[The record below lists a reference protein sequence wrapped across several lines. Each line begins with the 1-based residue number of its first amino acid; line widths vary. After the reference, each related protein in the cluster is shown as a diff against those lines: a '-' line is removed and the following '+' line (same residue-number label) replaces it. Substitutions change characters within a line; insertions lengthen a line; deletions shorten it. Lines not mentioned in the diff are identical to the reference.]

1 MRSLPPLNALRAFEA
16 AARHESFSR
25 AAEELGVSHSAVSR
39 HVRGLEARLGV
50 QLFRDQSRGVV
61 LTPEGQH
68 YAQRIAPAFDVIGDA
83 TEGLADTPAGRVVVN
98 SEPLFAAKVVAPLLA
113 EMQAELPEI
122 DLRLIGSTDLADLD
136 RYEADLA
143 IRFAHKGVLDV
154 PADLLSNAPIYP
166 VAAPGVVPGDVLRP
180 EHLGQVALL
189 RDRREDLWP
198 RWARAA
204 GWTELPLTE
213 GPYRLRA
220 PLAVEAA
227 LTGAGVFLAASD
239 ATHRDI
245 VAGRLVRVSD
255 VGIQSGAFYL
265 LSSGVSS
272 RRKAVRVVRRWLLDR
287 TADLRHV
294 ENQPN
299 G

>member
-1 MRSLPPLNALRAFEA
+1 
-16 AARHESFSR
+16 
-25 AAEELGVSHSAVSR
+25 
-39 HVRGLEARLGV
+39 
-50 QLFRDQSRGVV
+50 
-61 LTPEGQH
+61 
-68 YAQRIAPAFDVIGDA
+68 
-83 TEGLADTPAGRVVVN
+83 
-98 SEPLFAAKVVAPLLA
+98 
-113 EMQAELPEI
+113 
-122 DLRLIGSTDLADLD
+122 
-136 RYEADLA
+136 
-143 IRFAHKGVLDV
+143 
-154 PADLLSNAPIYP
+154 
-166 VAAPGVVPGDVLRP
+166 
-180 EHLGQVALL
+180 

>member
-25 AAEELGVSHSAVSR
+25 AADEMGVSHSAISR

-50 QLFRDQSRGVV
+50 SLFRDQSRGVV
-61 LTPEGQH
+61 LTPEGRH
-68 YAQRIAPAFDVIGDA
+68 YARRIAPAFDVIADA
-83 TEGLADTPAGRVVVN
+83 TEGLVDTPAGRVVVN

-113 EMQAELPEI
+113 DLQAALPEI
-122 DLRLIGSTDLADLD
+122 DLQLLGSTDLADLD

-166 VAAPGVVPGDVLRP
+166 VAAPGLLPGDVLRP
-180 EHLGQVALL
+180 AHLHNVPLL
-189 RDRREDLWP
+189 RDRREDLWST
-198 RWARAA
+198 WADAA
-204 GWTELPLTE
+204 GWHEVELAET
-213 GPYRLRA
+213 PYRLRA

-227 LTGAGVFLAASD
+227 LAGAGVFLAGSD
-239 ATHRDI
+239 TTHRDEQS
-245 VAGRLVRVSD
+245 GRLVRVSD
-255 VGIQSGAFYL
+255 VGITSGAFYL
-265 LSSGVSS
+265 LSSGASA
-272 RRKAVRVVRRWLLDR
+272 RRKAVRVVRQWLLDR
-287 TADLRHV
+287 TAALRR
-294 ENQPN
+294 